1 LFIKKHSLHAPDVPR
16 PDKIG
21 MMQEM
26 AKMDMRMGAHALKFR
41 PGREEPYKMRE
52 KWGMQMDDHD
62 MDMEEEDDHM
72 DMDEENDH
80 HMDMEEHDHIKSI
93 STVIL

>member
-1 LFIKKHSLHAPDVPR
+1 
-16 PDKIG
+16 

-80 HMDMEEHDHIKSI
+80 HMDMEEDDDHIWIWMKRMTTTWI
-93 STVIL
+93 WRNTII